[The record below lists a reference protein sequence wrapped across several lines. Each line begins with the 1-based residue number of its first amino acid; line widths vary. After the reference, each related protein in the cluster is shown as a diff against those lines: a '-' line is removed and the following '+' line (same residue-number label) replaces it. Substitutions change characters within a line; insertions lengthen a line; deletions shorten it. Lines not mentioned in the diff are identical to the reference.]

1 MIKKIKNLKGN
12 SGIYS
17 FETNPRNLE
26 SMVNDKNSYYYM
38 LKVVEV
44 ADSRISMV
52 EARFENAGYKLL
64 LCYRCVSVPIPIVH
78 YPLD

>member
-1 MIKKIKNLKGN
+1 MVKKKKENLKGN
-12 SGIYS
+12 SDIYS

-52 EARFENAGYKLL
+52 EARFENAGYK
-64 LCYRCVSVPIPIVH
+64 
-78 YPLD
+78 

>member
-1 MIKKIKNLKGN
+1 MTYILLK
-12 SGIYS
+12 
-17 FETNPRNLE
+17 TNPKNLE

-52 EARFENAGYKLL
+52 EARFENAGYK
-64 LCYRCVSVPIPIVH
+64 
-78 YPLD
+78 